1 DEINAISA
9 DEPELSLQKAVDS
22 QRRLEEAKKVNSK
35 LKDLV
40 MDKQDSRIVY
50 RDQESEKPVYTD
62 KGNFV
67 VAGKNPSKEE
77 IGIMLE
83 YSREKFGGVLKLTGS
98 EDFKKMCAEVAAE
111 QDMKIILRP
120 EQYQQMMLELKAEL

>member
-1 DEINAISA
+1 
-9 DEPELSLQKAVDS
+9 
-22 QRRLEEAKKVNSK
+22 
-35 LKDLV
+35 
-40 MDKQDSRIVY
+40 MDKQDSVIVY
-50 RDQESEKPVYTD
+50 RDQESEKPVFTD

-98 EDFKKMCAEVAAE
+98 EDFKNV
-111 QDMKIILRP
+111 R
-120 EQYQQMMLELKAEL
+120 